1 MSPTKKIKVE
11 DVEIAIFEKPD
22 QNDFIC
28 ITDTVKLRN
37 DEAGLTEADVEKA
50 VGILN
55 RN

>member
-11 DVEIAIFEKPD
+11 DVEITIFEKPD

-28 ITDTVKLRN
+28 ITDIVKLRN
-37 DEAGLTEADVEKA
+37 DEVGLAEADVEKA